1 MKPMRLL
8 LISELFLPTKGGTTV
23 WYDAVYRRLGGKGV
37 HIVTAAVPDSE
48 EIDRS
53 HPNSL
58 HRIGLKRVWWLKP
71 ESLGMYLKMLGRS
84 LTVALG
90 QRFDQVHGARALPEG
105 LVAWLMARLLRR
117 PLVVYC
123 HGEELTTWGRGRK
136 FRTMLWVYHHADANI
151 ANSEYTVEEM
161 VRLGVPR
168 ESITLI
174 YPGVDT
180 ERFRP
185 GLPCDDLKQSIGM
198 LPGQKLILGVG
209 RLVRRKGFDNVI
221 RALPALVQAGL
232 AACRTLGS
240 DSENRPRRGQFSTI
254 SPGNIRNIAQEMGEK
269 WAGAGD
275 LQPEI
280 PKSDRL
286 LDVHYAL
293 IGIGEDWDHL
303 TRLAE
308 ELGVAD
314 RVHLLGHVSPQDL
327 PRWYNAC
334 DVFVMANREID
345 GDTEGFGMVFL
356 EAAACRKPAI
366 AGAAG
371 GTAAAVVD
379 GVTGLR
385 VDGYRVEAIGNALIQ
400 VLGDAG
406 FAERLAEAGY
416 RRACE
421 EFSWDAVADKT
432 RALV

>member
-84 LTVALG
+84 LMVALG
-90 QRFDQVHGARALPEG
+90 QRIDQVHGARALPEG
-105 LVAWLMARLLRR
+105 LVAWIMARLLRR

-136 FRTMLWVYHHADANI
+136 FRAMLWVYHHADANI

-168 ESITLI
+168 ETITLI

-221 RALPALVQAGL
+221 RALPALVQAG
-232 AACRTLGS
+232 
-240 DSENRPRRGQFSTI
+240 
-254 SPGNIRNIAQEMGEK
+254 
-269 WAGAGD
+269 
-275 LQPEI
+275 
-280 PKSDRL
+280 

-379 GVTGLR
+379 GLTGLR
-385 VDGYRVEAIGNALIQ
+385 VDGNRVEAIGNALIQ